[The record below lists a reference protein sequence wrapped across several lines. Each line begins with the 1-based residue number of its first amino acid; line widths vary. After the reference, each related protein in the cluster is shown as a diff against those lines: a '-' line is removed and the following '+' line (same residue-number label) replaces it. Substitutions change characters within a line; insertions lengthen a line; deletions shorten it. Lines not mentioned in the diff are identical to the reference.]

1 MKKIILK
8 FSFILLLTYILFS
21 LTGCYDANSIEA
33 SYYIVAIGI
42 DQGKSSTYNLSIQIA
57 KNSSSS
63 SDSSSSQS
71 SDYTIYQVEC
81 DTFDNRYK
89 YFE

>member
-1 MKKIILK
+1 MKNKYFCFFLITV
-8 FSFILLLTYILFS
+8 FMLFS

-42 DQGKSSTYNLSIQIA
+42 DKGKDSIYNLSIQIA
-57 KNSSSS
+57 KNSNGST
-63 SDSSSSQS
+63 DSGSSQS

-81 DTFDNRYK
+81 NTFDNRH
-89 YFE
+89 

>member
-1 MKKIILK
+1 MKNKYFCFFLITV
-8 FSFILLLTYILFS
+8 FMLFS

-42 DQGKSSTYNLSIQIA
+42 DKGKDSIYNLSIQIA
-57 KNSSSS
+57 KNSNGST
-63 SDSSSSQS
+63 DSGSSQS

-81 DTFDNRYK
+81 NTFDNRN
-89 YFE
+89 